1 MKISK
6 IAMIISES
14 EVIIEDNGG
23 MFQIVTRDALF
34 RCYCLNDIESISV
47 RHDIY
52 KKDYLKITVK
62 EKIWS

>member
-6 IAMIISES
+6 IAMLISEP
-14 EVIIEDNGG
+14 EVMIADKED

-34 RCYCLNDIESISV
+34 RYYCLNDIESISV
-47 RHDIY
+47 GHDIY
-52 KKDYLKITVK
+52 KKEYLKIKVK

>member
-6 IAMIISES
+6 IAMLISEP
-14 EVIIEDNGG
+14 EVMIADKED

-34 RCYCLNDIESISV
+34 RYYCLNDIESISV
-47 RHDIY
+47 GHDIY
-52 KKDYLKITVK
+52 KKDYLKIKVK

>member
-6 IAMIISES
+6 IAMLISEP
-14 EVIIEDNGG
+14 EVIIADNED
-23 MFQIVTRDALF
+23 MFQIVTRDTLF

-47 RHDIY
+47 GHDIY
-52 KKDYLKITVK
+52 KKDYLKIKVK